1 MKKFV
6 VGVVVGAALTLS
18 VTAAADSL
26 SYVGKKVTSETA
38 VFLDGMPFDTA
49 AIVDGTSLAPI
60 RRVYETAGYKV
71 TYKDGKV
78 YLESPKTASNGGD
91 SLNTHS
97 PDKKESGVSP
107 TEEEQP
113 NVKAIE
119 TKISF
124 LGADIWS
131 LNLRL
136 NPVSGTPESE
146 KPAIREE
153 LAAKEK
159 EKAEL
164 EKRLAE
170 LKASQIN

>member
-1 MKKFV
+1 M
-6 VGVVVGAALTLS
+6 
-18 VTAAADSL
+18 TAAADSL

-97 PDKKESGVSP
+97 PDKKRVES
-107 TEEEQP
+107 
-113 NVKAIE
+113 
-119 TKISF
+119 
-124 LGADIWS
+124 
-131 LNLRL
+131 LRQ
-136 NPVSGTPESE
+136 
-146 KPAIREE
+146 
-153 LAAKEK
+153 
-159 EKAEL
+159 
-164 EKRLAE
+164 KRSSRM
-170 LKASQIN
+170 LKQLRRKSHSWVQTFGH